1 MREFTRDEW
10 LALSPSVYLA
20 DGYLDGDGVLRE
32 DFLAD
37 YVTAASMRLMTAEV
51 SAQELAFVVE
61 ALRLLL
67 PEYEGPPRKR
77 LIEALTEAFEV
88 VGRAIRRTND
98 ERMVEWLNMCAAAV
112 TTDAELQA
120 FLTYVQAVMRR
131 YGVVA
136 DLLLVSPGSS
146 SVH

>member
-1 MREFTRDEW
+1 
-10 LALSPSVYLA
+10 LA
-20 DGYLDGDGVLRE
+20 DGYLDGDGVPRE

-37 YVTAASMRLMTAEV
+37 YVTAASMRLMAAEV
-51 SAQELAFVVE
+51 SARELAFVVE
-61 ALRLLL
+61 AVRLLL

-88 VGRAIRRTND
+88 VARAIRRTNN

-112 TTDAELQA
+112 TTDAELRA
-120 FLTYVQAVMRR
+120 FLTYAQAVMRR
-131 YGVVA
+131 YAVVA
-136 DLLLVSPGSS
+136 DMLPASSGSS